1 MYPRTSNTLL
11 LGLDADLTCV
21 GASSMVAIAC
31 GFCGDFERCLWDRLG
46 VSGIGAVG
54 SGRGDRPLFCGVEDL
69 CLGVGVGFTTE
80 FSPVGRLGAFV
91 ALAVLGGAKG
101 LYATGALYP
110 GS

>member
-1 MYPRTSNTLL
+1 MCRV
-11 LGLDADLTCV
+11 LGQLAVV
-21 GASSMVAIAC
+21 G
-31 GFCGDFERCLWDRLG
+31 
-46 VSGIGAVG
+46 
-54 SGRGDRPLFCGVEDL
+54 GDRPLFCGVEDL